1 MSAMRGSITD
11 SRGLARVRAM
21 RKREKPQC
29 AALFARVWRET
40 FPDQPRVIDVDE
52 FSRATQGEL
61 VLVYER
67 DGRIIGFAGL
77 YAQDSFLHHLYVEP
91 MFHGQGAGRAL
102 VCAAMAHAREKI
114 SLKCQLGNARALG
127 FYARL
132 GFTRGE
138 EGEDGAGR
146 WVRLHAPSRL
156 T

>member
-11 SRGLARVRAM
+11 SHGPARVRAM
-21 RKREKPQC
+21 RSHEKAQC
-29 AALFARVWRET
+29 ADIFARGWRET
-40 FPDQPRVIDVDE
+40 FPDQPRVIDVDAFTRE
-52 FSRATQGEL
+52 TQGEL

-67 DGRIIGFAGL
+67 NRRIIGFAGL
-77 YAQDSFLHHLYVEP
+77 YAQESFLHHLYVDP

-102 VCAAMAHAREKI
+102 VHAAMAHAPKKI
-114 SLKCQLGNARALG
+114 SLKCQLGNARALA

-138 EGEDGAGR
+138 EGKDGAGR
-146 WVRLHAPSRL
+146 WVRLHAPEAL